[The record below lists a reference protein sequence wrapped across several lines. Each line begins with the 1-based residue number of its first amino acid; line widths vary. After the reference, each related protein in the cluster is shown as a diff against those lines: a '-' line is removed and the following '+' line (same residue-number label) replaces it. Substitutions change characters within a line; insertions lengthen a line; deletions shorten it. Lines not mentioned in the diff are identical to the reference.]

1 MTTMYAYD
9 EQERKAIIKVIGVG
23 GGGGNAINTM
33 IDSGISGIEFIAANT
48 DLQAL
53 SLNKA
58 SERIQ
63 LGPRLTKGL
72 GAGGNPEMGRNS
84 ALEDENRIAEALN
97 GADMVFV
104 TAGMGG
110 GTGTGAAP
118 EVARIAKNLGCL
130 TVGVVTRPFNFEGK
144 RRCRQAEAGIEAMK
158 EVVDTLIVIP
168 NQRLLS
174 VVGQATGLNQAFV
187 MADSVLLNA
196 VRGISD
202 LITIKGFIN
211 VDFADVKAI
220 MANTGMALMGT
231 GRATGESRAIEAATQ
246 AIESPLLE
254 DVSIQGATGILI
266 NVTGSEDMT
275 LAEVDAAA
283 CLIQE
288 AADED
293 ANIIFGA
300 VFDGD
305 LDSEIQ
311 ITVIATGFQ
320 PQVEDVTEVPV
331 AQPQVNTRTTPSGSE
346 VRTVIAR
353 NGGAAF
359 PRGNAPQANARPQH
373 RSTPPPL
380 TRESNSGV
388 DLKTPPPA
396 VHSRPPRKAPSEFN
410 RELFNPSAP
419 EEDEFDIPTF
429 LRRSN

>member
-1 MTTMYAYD
+1 MFNREEVQQDRRAV
-9 EQERKAIIKVIGVG
+9 IKVIGVG

-33 IDSGISGIEFIAANT
+33 IESGISGIEFIAANT
-48 DLQAL
+48 DIQAL
-53 SLNKA
+53 SLSKA
-58 SERIQ
+58 PVKIQ

-72 GAGGNPEMGRNS
+72 GAGGNPEIGRN
-84 ALEDENRIAEALN
+84 AVLEDENLIAETLS
-97 GADMVFV
+97 GADMVFI

-118 EVARIAKNLGCL
+118 EVARIARNLGCL
-130 TVGVVTRPFNFEGK
+130 TVGVVTKPFNFEGK
-144 RRCRQAEAGIEAMK
+144 RRKKQAEAGINAMK
-158 EVVDTLIVIP
+158 EMVDSLIVIP

-174 VVGQATGLNQAFV
+174 VVGGSTGLGQAFQL
-187 MADSVLLNA
+187 ADSVLLNA

-220 MANTGMALMGT
+220 MANTGMALMGV
-231 GRATGESRAIEAATQ
+231 GRASGENRAIEAATQ

-300 VFDGD
+300 VFDPEFDG
-305 LDSEIQ
+305 EIQ
-311 ITVIATGFQ
+311 ITVIATGF
-320 PQVEDVTEVPV
+320 EDGHSTAEHTDEFAVYAPSK
-331 AQPQVNTRTTPSGSE
+331 RPSGS
-346 VRTVIAR
+346 TVNPI
-353 NGGAAF
+353 F
-359 PRGNAPQANARPQH
+359 SH
-373 RSTPPPL
+373 
-380 TRESNSGV
+380 
-388 DLKTPPPA
+388 KTP
-396 VHSRPPRKAPSEFN
+396 SPRNHTPNPRSSIRTPQPQQQQFDPQDVN
-410 RELFNPSAP
+410 REIFEVVNQD
-419 EEDEFDIPTF
+419 DEFDLPTF
-429 LRRSN
+429 LRK